1 MDNSNTAKLTSE
13 DVNMIEKKV
22 QKIREDVLKNILFA
36 ESGHPGGSLSC
47 IHILTVLYYK
57 ILQIYPE
64 NFNKKERNHF
74 ILSKGHAAPTLYSIL
89 YELGFINE
97 STINLRDVNS
107 GFQGHPDKKTTFGV
121 ECSTGSLGQGLSV
134 ALGIGVF
141 LSNMQSQYK
150 SYVLV
155 GDGEL
160 QEGVCWETIM
170 LAGHIG
176 LNNLVLI
183 VDRNGLQLDGQT
195 EEIVTLEPLSDKFI
209 AFNWNVIE
217 VDGHNVEDLYN
228 AFTLCN
234 QSKLPVCIIA
244 NTIKGYGIKEFENCC
259 NWHSLRNLE
268 EYKKIIK
275 DII

>member
-1 MDNSNTAKLTSE
+1 M
-13 DVNMIEKKV
+13 
-22 QKIREDVLKNILFA
+22 FA

-183 VDRNGLQLDGQT
+183 VDRNGLQLDGM
-195 EEIVTLEPLSDKFI
+195 
-209 AFNWNVIE
+209 
-217 VDGHNVEDLYN
+217 
-228 AFTLCN
+228 
-234 QSKLPVCIIA
+234 
-244 NTIKGYGIKEFENCC
+244 
-259 NWHSLRNLE
+259 
-268 EYKKIIK
+268 
-275 DII
+275 